1 MKRKEQAERVRG
13 RRGEGLQ
20 EGGGRKG
27 DCWQAG
33 SRPDQDEERDRRLES
48 AEGGCEPEKQLLTH
62 SAAHLGSEEIDG
74 PFLICY
80 VRFLYSF

>member
-13 RRGEGLQ
+13 RRGEGLR

-27 DCWQAG
+27 GCGQAG
-33 SRPDQDEERDRRLES
+33 VGRTMTGERQEAGG
-48 AEGGCEPEKQLLTH
+48 AEAGPEPEKQLLTH
-62 SAAHLGSEEIDG
+62 SAAHLGCEEIHG

-80 VRFLYSF
+80 VRFLYSL